1 MSVFD
6 KYTEAREGMVGKAK
20 RFIADFFPYILV
32 LMNIALMTVS
42 NLFEIGFKNPFSEE
56 FLVSLVLNI
65 TTQTLSY
72 GSFVAYGETQTKLT
86 LKSYNDNLNVWGEIS
101 SRIRTGALFEKLIVY
116 CKEQVEKE
124 REEKRISYIINHTRL
139 SLERYEAEY
148 KDLTP
153 KELMDQVKH
162 GDITLSERFY
172 ILKAR
177 GRIKVKPINPLI
189 LLCGSKRDNFN
200 DAGRVEGGSAVK
212 SIALRP
218 FMMLFTS
225 SVVAGM
231 SCVYSG
237 VSDGSAW
244 FSMLCSAFLIV
255 VSAFLGY
262 SKGVENAKKT
272 NDAIKIRILFLERFE
287 KRAPAE

>member
-1 MSVFD
+1 MSNAFE
-6 KYTEAREGMVGKAK
+6 KYEESRSGVISRAK
-20 RFIADFFPYILV
+20 RFISDFFPYILV
-32 LMNIALMTVS
+32 FMNIALMTVS

-72 GSFVAYGETQTKLT
+72 GSFVTYGSTQTRAT
-86 LKSYNDNLNVWGEIS
+86 LQSYSDNLGIWGEIS
-101 SRIRTGALFEKLIVY
+101 SRIRTGSLYESFIAY

-124 REEKRISYIINHTRL
+124 REEKRLSYIINHTRL
-139 SLERYEAEY
+139 SLEQYEGEY
-148 KDLTP
+148 KQLSK
-153 KELMDQVKH
+153 KELWQRVRS
-162 GDITLSERFY
+162 GEITLSERFY

-189 LLCGSKRDNFN
+189 LLCGSKSSNFN
-200 DAGRVEGGSAVK
+200 DAGRAEGGSAVK

-218 FMMLFTS
+218 LTMLLTS

-237 VSDGSAW
+237 LSDGSAW
-244 FSMLCSAFLIV
+244 FSML
-255 VSAFLGY
+255 
-262 SKGVENAKKT
+262 
-272 NDAIKIRILFLERFE
+272 
-287 KRAPAE
+287 